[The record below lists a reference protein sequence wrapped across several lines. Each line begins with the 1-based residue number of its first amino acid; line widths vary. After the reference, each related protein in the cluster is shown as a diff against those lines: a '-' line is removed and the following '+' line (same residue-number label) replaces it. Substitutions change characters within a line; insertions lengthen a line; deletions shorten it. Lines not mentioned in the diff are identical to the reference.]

1 MAIDT
6 PIATGNAG
14 VDTLYGGTGAD
25 FLSGGADGD
34 QLFGDADTLDGG
46 AGNDRLTGG
55 DGNDVLT
62 GGAGLDQLNFS
73 TSTSLGAVGG
83 VFVLLNRATV
93 TDFNPV
99 DDTIRLSRSAL
110 PALGAVGGLQ
120 ASAFCIAAGGQ
131 ATLASQRIVY
141 DPTTGIVR
149 YDINGFAFAVNTQIV
164 GLENLPA
171 NVTAAD
177 CVIIA

>member
-6 PIATGNAG
+6 PIATGNAA

-34 QLFGDADTLDGG
+34 QLFGDADADTLDGS

-62 GGAGLDQLNFS
+62 GGAGLDQFNFI

-99 DDTIRLSRSAL
+99 DDTI
-110 PALGAVGGLQ
+110 
-120 ASAFCIAAGGQ
+120 
-131 ATLASQRIVY
+131 
-141 DPTTGIVR
+141 
-149 YDINGFAFAVNTQIV
+149 
-164 GLENLPA
+164 
-171 NVTAAD
+171 
-177 CVIIA
+177 